1 MPHITQV
8 NRDAT
13 KTVNQSV
20 KICVIRA
27 KLFAAGKTSLFTF
40 VLLKQRYAIR
50 EKKSFQY
57 RPYKILQVPAFTQD
71 DRRKNAG
78 IIKAGQ
84 NK

>member
-1 MPHITQV
+1 MA
-8 NRDAT
+8 N
-13 KTVNQSV
+13 
-20 KICVIRA
+20 
-27 KLFAAGKTSLFTF
+27 LFAAGKTSLFTF

-50 EKKSFQY
+50 EKKSFPY
-57 RPYKILQVPAFTQD
+57 RPDTILQIPSFTED